1 MNIPKKFK
9 LMGHEINVKFVEDLA
24 NEHESVGAAVYRQDE
39 IRLQPSINGNPRS
52 ENLIVHNFLHEL
64 IHFILYMMEEDKLR
78 DDEKFVGVFS
88 GLLHQ
93 ALDTMEY

>member
-9 LMGHEINVKFVEDLA
+9 LMGYEINVKFVEDLA
-24 NEHESVGAAVYRQDE
+24 TEHESVGAAVYRQNE

-52 ENLIVHNFLHEL
+52 EDLIEHNFLHEL
-64 IHFILYMMEEDKLR
+64 TRFILYMMEEDKLR
-78 DDEKFVGVFS
+78 DNEKFVSVFS

-93 ALDTMEY
+93 ALDTMEF